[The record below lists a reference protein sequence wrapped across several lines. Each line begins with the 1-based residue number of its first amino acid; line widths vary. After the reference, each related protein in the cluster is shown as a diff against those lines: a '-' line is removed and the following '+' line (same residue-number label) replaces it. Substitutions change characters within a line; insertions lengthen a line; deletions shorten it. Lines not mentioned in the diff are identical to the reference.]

1 MPDTS
6 VRLTQEIKSLILD
19 NGIDMVGVAAVDRWK
34 HAPPGYFKPTYYLPE
49 ARAVISLVRHIPDGV
64 CDVWGNWDQP
74 GRTVG
79 PYLHYA
85 YGMPNFDMARI
96 IHLACK
102 HLNHQGYRA
111 LAHPVATFS
120 HYRNPHIYVPATTT
134 RPDFSQ
140 MHTAVAA
147 GLGEFGRLGIF
158 ISTRFGPRVRLGSI
172 ITNAPLE
179 VDPMYSGEPLCR
191 PELCGNRCIR
201 ICPVDAF
208 SATETTTIR
217 IGDRVF
223 HKARHDNAR
232 CVAALQGNVKGSG
245 TRSDVVFP
253 PGELMPG
260 YAASREEEAHWA
272 DREIRGQTFAILG
285 GNYCGRCLQICPA
298 PFDAN
303 GKSRRGR
310 DAAASSRRAG
320 RSAVGAAKPTAG
332 SVE

>member
-1 MPDTS
+1 MPDTNTH
-6 VRLTQEIKSLILD
+6 LTQGITSLILD
-19 NGIDMVGVAAVDRWK
+19 NGIDMVGVASVDRWK
-34 HAPPGYFKPTYYLPE
+34 HAPPGYYTPTYYMPE
-49 ARAVISLVRHIPDGV
+49 ALTVISLVRHIPDGV

-79 PYLHYA
+79 PYLHYG
-85 YGMPNFDMARI
+85 YGMPNFDMARV

-102 HLNHQGYRA
+102 YIKSRGYRA
-111 LAHPVATFS
+111 LAQPVATFS
-120 HYRNPHIYVPATTT
+120 HYRDPDIYLQPHTT

-147 GLGEFGRLGIF
+147 GLGEFGKLGIF

-172 ITNAPLE
+172 ITNAPLQ
-179 VDPMYSGEPLCR
+179 VDPMYSSDPLCR

-208 SATETTTIR
+208 SKTETTTIR

-245 TRSDVVFP
+245 TRSEVVFP
-253 PGELMPG
+253 PGGLMPG
-260 YAASREEEAHWA
+260 YADSREAEAHWA
-272 DREIRGQTFAILG
+272 DREIRNQTFGIIG
-285 GNYCGRCLQICPA
+285 GNYCGRCLQVCPA
-298 PFDAN
+298 PFDSD
-303 GKSRRGR
+303 GKSVRANR
-310 DAAASSRRAG
+310 AASG
-320 RSAVGAAKPTAG
+320 GAR
-332 SVE
+332 